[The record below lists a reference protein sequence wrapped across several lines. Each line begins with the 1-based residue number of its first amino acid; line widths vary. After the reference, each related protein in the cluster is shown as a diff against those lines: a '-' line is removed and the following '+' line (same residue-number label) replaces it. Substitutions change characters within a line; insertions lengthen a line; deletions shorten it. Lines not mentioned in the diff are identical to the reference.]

1 MAEKNTWIA
10 GPHWRCSAVVVVPRL
25 FVNGWRFHRR
35 VSDEKLDFRGTH
47 IGHNSIVRLWLSS
60 SLLMS

>member
-35 VSDEKLDFRGTH
+35 VSDEKLDFHSAITDGCH
-47 IGHNSIVRLWLSS
+47 HYC
-60 SLLMS
+60 